1 MDKRLS
7 QRFEKYIT
15 NFKDQIS
22 AEIKKLNAFND
33 DSEKLHEFLNFV
45 YEYERMEIT
54 HSDFLKRKRVKN
66 TIPDRNRCNACKAGG
81 EQCTRRRRENSLYC
95 GTHLKGAPHGEITEC
110 PRVIDKKQLEIK
122 FILLPYKYQIKKD
135 CQFDIMNPQ
144 YQISLLFRK
153 LNQQLFD
160 FSNDFCNKNDNK
172 KLFLNF
178 DPVHL
183 SSAGHKFVSKL
194 LIK

>member
-95 GTHLKGAPHGEITEC
+95 GTHLKGAPHGEVTTELENSN
-110 PRVIDKKQLEIK
+110 KKQIDITAEEING
-122 FILLPYKYQIKKD
+122 IIYYLDSYGNIYKMEDVLKEIEDPSVIGRYVKLDGDYQI
-135 CQFDIMNPQ
+135 I
-144 YQISLLFRK
+144 
-153 LNQQLFD
+153 LN
-160 FSNDFCNKNDNK
+160 
-172 KLFLNF
+172 
-178 DPVHL
+178 
-183 SSAGHKFVSKL
+183 
-194 LIK
+194 

>member
-22 AEIKKLNAFND
+22 AEIKRLNAFND

-110 PRVIDKKQLEIK
+110 PRVIDKKQLEIVAK
-122 FILLPYKYQIKKD
+122 EVNGVIYYIDSYNNVYKMEDVLAEKENPDVIGEYTEVDNVIQIILK
-135 CQFDIMNPQ
+135 
-144 YQISLLFRK
+144 
-153 LNQQLFD
+153 
-160 FSNDFCNKNDNK
+160 
-172 KLFLNF
+172 
-178 DPVHL
+178 
-183 SSAGHKFVSKL
+183 
-194 LIK
+194 